1 MALADGRRSV
11 ARAATRSSG
20 LALASVT
27 AVLKTLIEN
36 GLASRGVTSQ
46 LGGDATISALPPDR
60 VPSGSD
66 ERAQLNIFLYLVSPH
81 ARLRI
86 DDSRGSRPT
95 LAVDLH
101 YLITAYGAQDY
112 QTEILLGHTI
122 ELLEEQST
130 LEREAIRTALD
141 ALSESA
147 DHRVVP
153 PTTAA
158 LAASDLAEQIDRIT
172 IVPEFLG
179 TEEMAKLWS
188 ALQARY
194 RPSATYK
201 VSAVPVAS
209 GKGAPR

>member
-11 ARAATRSSG
+11 TRVATRSSG

-36 GLASRGVTSQ
+36 GLASRNVTSQ

-60 VPSGSD
+60 IPSGTD
-66 ERAQLNIFLYLVSPH
+66 ERAQLNIFLYLISPH
-81 ARLRI
+81 ARLRV
-86 DDSRGSRPT
+86 DGARGSKPA
-95 LAVDLH
+95 LAFDLH

-112 QTEILLGHTI
+112 QAEILLGHTI
-122 ELLEEQST
+122 QLLEEQST
-130 LEREAIRTALD
+130 LEREALRASLD
-141 ALSESA
+141 ALSDSA

-153 PTTAA
+153 PTLAA
-158 LAASDLAEQIDRIT
+158 LAASELAEQVERLT

-194 RPSATYK
+194 RPSSTYK
-201 VSAVPVAS
+201 VSAVPVVPTS
-209 GKGAPR
+209 GERR

>member
-1 MALADGRRSV
+1 
-11 ARAATRSSG
+11 
-20 LALASVT
+20 
-27 AVLKTLIEN
+27 VLKTLIEN

-60 VPSGSD
+60 IPSGAD
-66 ERAQLNIFLYLVSPH
+66 ERAQLNIFLYLVTPH
-81 ARLRI
+81 ARLRL
-86 DDSRGSRPT
+86 DGDRVSRPG
-95 LAVDLH
+95 LALDLR
-101 YLITAYGAQDY
+101 YLITAYGGQDY

-122 ELLEEQST
+122 ELLD
-130 LEREAIRTALD
+130 ERSVLDGDALRAALT

-153 PTTAA
+153 PTLAA
-158 LAASDLAEQIDRIT
+158 LAASELAEQVECIT

-179 TEEMAKLWS
+179 TEEMAKLWA

-201 VSAVPVAS
+201 VSAVPISATPS
-209 GKGAPR
+209 ERR